1 MDIEFPQTNDDYLYF
16 YNPCFGFTWP
26 RGWRQGD
33 DIYSGKNSEAFI
45 TSTSPILNA
54 TKPIVLSASVLNGSS
69 TKPSTKKQVI
79 SEQSNKTAMDNT
91 AMKDKRSE
99 NVRKKAL
106 DVSKQP
112 RRRQQRKNQ
121 LQRQSGS
128 WWWGPSRRR
137 RQRRKDWGSSCNHA
151 AVSLQSWFPY
161 LVIWLLLFK
170 QRSMRFK
177 PIKRRLFC

>member
-1 MDIEFPQTNDDYLYF
+1 MDIEFPQTKDDYLYF
-16 YNPCFGFTWP
+16 YNPCSGFTWP
-26 RGWRQGD
+26 RGLRQGD
-33 DIYSGKNSEAFI
+33 DVYSGKNSEAFI
-45 TSTSPILNA
+45 TPASPILNA

-69 TKPSTKKQVI
+69 IKPSTKKQ
-79 SEQSNKTAMDNT
+79 A

-137 RQRRKDWGSSCNHA
+137 RQRRKDWGSSCDHA
-151 AVSLQSWFPY
+151 AVSLQSWFPH
-161 LVIWLLLFK
+161 LVIWLLLFE
-170 QRSMRFK
+170 QRRMRFK